1 MGQKSV
7 ILLRINM
14 STDKCENVSFKVSLL
29 SEDSLIKT
37 EVRRFVVPQDC
48 STSLIYLKEK
58 IRTIF
63 NLGRSTCKVS
73 WRDEDC
79 DDVTIE
85 TDEELLIALQ
95 ELNGPV
101 YKLQVVKGFG
111 LLPEVG
117 QSQETSKTNNNK
129 GEEHFGV
136 TCDSC
141 DGSINGFRYKC
152 MVCPDYDLCGSCES
166 KGIHPGHNMIRIASP
181 ESTWPRHFM
190 NRLNRLSARA
200 ASRCHSEQDQSRG
213 SRGFSAR
220 GCKRKEE
227 EKKDEKK
234 NPESGNLESGNPESR
249 NSKSS
254 RPCVIPLDIDG
265 SWTWESANGIPMA
278 SGNISNLED
287 LKNLQEQF
295 FPNSKPSNTN
305 EAAKAAAEAATRR
318 AENATAGAVAAAQA
332 AAKMAA
338 ESAAAS
344 AQQQQPQG
352 KKSPLDEWKLFA
364 DAAAQAAAAFTTQ
377 NQQEISNAGKIAQ
390 QLAANFANSGL
401 EGSHFGQHFN
411 QHFGTPL
418 TSSLTSTTTTTSTSS
433 DEKKTEEKPHEDVK
447 EPEQPAVA
455 TSSAPVVQGEPEKPM
470 TLSAIQETSD
480 EISSQINKIKEASA
494 APVVQGEPDEEW
506 TLLDKAASPVKE
518 NPSAPAKEDV
528 VAEPSAP
535 VQGGAPAQEG
545 TSTQEGAEALYP
557 KLDEAKKPDYS
568 HLSMKVQVAIQA
580 MENMGFSNEDGW
592 LTGLLEKYDGDIGKV
607 LDLLQPVKPV
617 RN

>member
-1 MGQKSV
+1 MGIQKSET
-7 ILLRINM
+7 LLRINM
-14 STDKCENVSFKVSLL
+14 SADKCENVSFKVSLL

-73 WRDEDC
+73 WRDEDG

-85 TDEELLIALQ
+85 SDEELLIALQ

-101 YKLQVVKGFG
+101 YKLQVVKGSG

-117 QSQETSKTNNNK
+117 QSQETSSKTNNNK

-152 MVCPDYDLCGSCES
+152 MVCPDYDLCGGCES

-213 SRGFSAR
+213 FSAAR
-220 GCKRKEE
+220 SRCKRKEE

-234 NPESGNLESGNPESR
+234 NPESSG

-305 EAAKAAAEAATRR
+305 EAAKAAAEAAT
-318 AENATAGAVAAAQA
+318 
-332 AAKMAA
+332 
-338 ESAAAS
+338 
-344 AQQQQPQG
+344 
-352 KKSPLDEWKLFA
+352 
-364 DAAAQAAAAFTTQ
+364 Q

-390 QLAANFANSGL
+390 QLAANF
-401 EGSHFGQHFN
+401 
-411 QHFGTPL
+411 
-418 TSSLTSTTTTTSTSS
+418 
-433 DEKKTEEKPHEDVK
+433 
-447 EPEQPAVA
+447 
-455 TSSAPVVQGEPEKPM
+455 
-470 TLSAIQETSD
+470 
-480 EISSQINKIKEASA
+480 
-494 APVVQGEPDEEW
+494 
-506 TLLDKAASPVKE
+506 
-518 NPSAPAKEDV
+518 
-528 VAEPSAP
+528 
-535 VQGGAPAQEG
+535 
-545 TSTQEGAEALYP
+545 
-557 KLDEAKKPDYS
+557 
-568 HLSMKVQVAIQA
+568 
-580 MENMGFSNEDGW
+580 
-592 LTGLLEKYDGDIGKV
+592 
-607 LDLLQPVKPV
+607 
-617 RN
+617 

>member
-1 MGQKSV
+1 MG
-7 ILLRINM
+7 
-14 STDKCENVSFKVSLL
+14 
-29 SEDSLIKT
+29 

-73 WRDEDC
+73 WKDEDG

-101 YKLQVVKGFG
+101 YKLQVVKGSG

-117 QSQETSKTNNNK
+117 QSQQETSKTNNK

-152 MVCPDYDLCGSCES
+152 MVCPDYDLCGGCES

-190 NRLNRLSARA
+190 NCLNRLSARA

-213 SRGFSAR
+213 FSAAR
-220 GCKRKEE
+220 SRCKRKEE

-234 NPESGNLESGNPESR
+234 YPENPESSG

-344 AQQQQPQG
+344 AQQQQLQG

-377 NQQEISNAGKIAQ
+377 NQQEISNAGLIAQ
-390 QLAANFANSGL
+390 QLAATFANPGYA
-401 EGSHFGQHFN
+401 GQTHFGQHFN
-411 QHFGTPL
+411 QHFGTPS
-418 TSSLTSTTTTTSTSS
+418 TSSFTSTTTTTSASS
-433 DEKKTEEKPHEDVK
+433 DEKKNDEKPQDEIMETEE
-447 EPEQPAVA
+447 PAVA
-455 TSSAPVVQGEPEKPM
+455 ASSAPVVQSEPEKPM

-480 EISSQINKIKEASA
+480 EISSQIDKIKITSPTPAQ
-494 APVVQGEPDEEW
+494 VQGEPDEEW
-506 TLLDKAASPVKE
+506 TLLDKAASPVKD
-518 NPSAPAKEDV
+518 NPSAPAKKEI

-535 VQGGAPAQEG
+535 VQ
-545 TSTQEGAEALYP
+545 EGASGASGASGNSGATGDSGVLYP
-557 KLDEAKKPDYS
+557 KLDETKKPD
-568 HLSMKVQVAIQA
+568 
-580 MENMGFSNEDGW
+580 
-592 LTGLLEKYDGDIGKV
+592 
-607 LDLLQPVKPV
+607 
-617 RN
+617 

>member
-1 MGQKSV
+1 MG
-7 ILLRINM
+7 
-14 STDKCENVSFKVSLL
+14 
-29 SEDSLIKT
+29 

-73 WRDEDC
+73 WKDEDG

-85 TDEELLIALQ
+85 TDEELLIASQ

-101 YKLQVVKGFG
+101 YKLQVIKGPG
-111 LLPEVG
+111 LLPEAG
-117 QSQETSKTNNNK
+117 QSQETSKNNNNK

-141 DGSINGFRYKC
+141 DGSIRGFRYKC

-200 ASRCHSEQDQSRG
+200 ASGCHSEQDQSRG
-213 SRGFSAR
+213 FSAAR
-220 GCKRKEE
+220 SRCKRKKE

-234 NPESGNLESGNPESR
+234 NPENPESSG

-265 SWTWESANGIPMA
+265 SWTWEFANGIPMA

-377 NQQEISNAGKIAQ
+377 NQQEISNAGLIAQ
-390 QLAANFANSGL
+390 QLAATFANPGYA
-401 EGSHFGQHFN
+401 GQTHFGQHFN
-411 QHFGTPL
+411 QHFGTPS
-418 TSSLTSTTTTTSTSS
+418 TSSFTSTTTTTSASS
-433 DEKKTEEKPHEDVK
+433 DEKKNDEKPQDEIMETEE
-447 EPEQPAVA
+447 PAVA
-455 TSSAPVVQGEPEKPM
+455 ASSAPVVQSEPEKPM

-480 EISSQINKIKEASA
+480 EISSQIDKIKIASPA
-494 APVVQGEPDEEW
+494 QGEPDEEW
-506 TLLDKAASPVKE
+506 NLLDK
-518 NPSAPAKEDV
+518 
-528 VAEPSAP
+528 
-535 VQGGAPAQEG
+535 QLLQLRIIHLH
-545 TSTQEGAEALYP
+545 QQ
-557 KLDEAKKPDYS
+557 KKMLLLNLQ
-568 HLSMKVQVAIQA
+568 HLSKRVLL
-580 MENMGFSNEDGW
+580 EH
-592 LTGLLEKYDGDIGKV
+592 LGLLE
-607 LDLLQPVKPV
+607 
-617 RN
+617 

>member
-1 MGQKSV
+1 MGIQKSE

-14 STDKCENVSFKVSLL
+14 SADKGENVSFKVSLL

-152 MVCPDYDLCGSCES
+152 MVCPDYDLCGGCES

-220 GCKRKEE
+220 GCEKKEE
-227 EKKDEKK
+227 DKKDEKK
-234 NPESGNLESGNPESR
+234 NPESGNPDSR

-254 RPCVIPLDIDG
+254 RPCVIPLDVDG

-287 LKNLQEQF
+287 LQKLQEQF
-295 FPNSKPSNTN
+295 FPNSKPHSGVPGSNPNVN

-318 AENATAGAVAAAQA
+318 AENATAGAFAAAA
-332 AAKMAA
+332 AARKMAA
-338 ESAAAS
+338 ESAAT
-344 AQQQQPQG
+344 QQQQPQG

-377 NQQEISNAGKIAQ
+377 NQQEISNAGLIAQ
-390 QLAANFANSGL
+390 QLAATFANPGYA
-401 EGSHFGQHFN
+401 GQTHFGQHFN
-411 QHFGTPL
+411 QHFGTPS
-418 TSSLTSTTTTTSTSS
+418 TSSFTSTTATSTTS
-433 DEKKTEEKPHEDVK
+433 DEKKNEEKPQDEIM
-447 EPEQPAVA
+447 ETEEPAVA
-455 TSSAPVVQGEPEKPM
+455 ASSAPVLQSEPEKPM

-480 EISSQINKIKEASA
+480 EISSQIDKIKIASPA
-494 APVVQGEPDEEW
+494 QGEPDEEW
-506 TLLDKAASPVKE
+506 TLLDKAASPVKD
-518 NPSAPAKEDV
+518 NPSAPAKEEI

-535 VQGGAPAQEG
+535 VQESASGA
-545 TSTQEGAEALYP
+545 SGASGNSGA
-557 KLDEAKKPDYS
+557 
-568 HLSMKVQVAIQA
+568 
-580 MENMGFSNEDGW
+580 
-592 LTGLLEKYDGDIGKV
+592 TG
-607 LDLLQPVKPV
+607 
-617 RN
+617 

>member
-73 WRDEDC
+73 WRDEDG

-85 TDEELLIALQ
+85 SDEELLIALQ

-101 YKLQVVKGFG
+101 YKLQVVKGSG

-152 MVCPDYDLCGSCES
+152 MVCPDYDLCGGCES

-213 SRGFSAR
+213 SRGFYAR

-227 EKKDEKK
+227 DKKDEKK
-234 NPESGNLESGNPESR
+234 NPESGNPDSGNPESR
-249 NSKSS
+249 NSESS
-254 RPCVIPLDIDG
+254 RPSVIPLDIDG

-278 SGNISNLED
+278 SGSISNLED
-287 LKNLQEQF
+287 LQKLQEQF
-295 FPNSKPSNTN
+295 FPNSKPHSGAPGSNPNVN

-318 AENATAGAVAAAQA
+318 AENATAGAFAAAA
-332 AAKMAA
+332 AARKMAA
-338 ESAAAS
+338 ESAP

-352 KKSPLDEWKLFA
+352 KKSPMDDWKLFA

-377 NQQEISNAGKIAQ
+377 NQQEISNAGLIAQ
-390 QLAANFANSGL
+390 QLAATFANPGYA
-401 EGSHFGQHFN
+401 GQTHFGQHFN
-411 QHFGTPL
+411 QHFGTPS
-418 TSSLTSTTTTTSTSS
+418 TSSFTSTTATSTTS
-433 DEKKTEEKPHEDVK
+433 DEKKNEEKPQDEIM
-447 EPEQPAVA
+447 ETEEPAVA
-455 TSSAPVVQGEPEKPM
+455 ASSAPVLQSEPEKPM

-480 EISSQINKIKEASA
+480 EISSQIDKIKIASPA
-494 APVVQGEPDEEW
+494 QGEPDEEW
-506 TLLDKAASPVKE
+506 TLLDKAASPVKD
-518 NPSAPAKEDV
+518 NPSAPAKEEI

-535 VQGGAPAQEG
+535 VQESASGA
-545 TSTQEGAEALYP
+545 SGASGNSGA
-557 KLDEAKKPDYS
+557 
-568 HLSMKVQVAIQA
+568 
-580 MENMGFSNEDGW
+580 
-592 LTGLLEKYDGDIGKV
+592 TG
-607 LDLLQPVKPV
+607 
-617 RN
+617 

>member
-73 WRDEDC
+73 WRDEDG

-85 TDEELLIALQ
+85 SDEELLIALQ

-101 YKLQVVKGFG
+101 YKLQVVKGSG

-152 MVCPDYDLCGSCES
+152 MVCPDYDLCGGCES

-213 SRGFSAR
+213 FSAAR
-220 GCKRKEE
+220 SRCKRKKE

-234 NPESGNLESGNPESR
+234 NPENPESSG

-318 AENATAGAVAAAQA
+318 AENATAGAAAAAQA

-401 EGSHFGQHFN
+401 AGSHFGQHFN

-418 TSSLTSTTTTTSTSS
+418 RSSLTSTTTTTSTSS
-433 DEKKTEEKPHEDVK
+433 DEKKTEEKPQEDVK

-455 TSSAPVVQGEPEKPM
+455 ASSAPVVQGEPEKPM

-494 APVVQGEPDEEW
+494 EPVVQGEPDEEW

-545 TSTQEGAEALYP
+545 ADALYP

>member
-73 WRDEDC
+73 WRDEDG

-85 TDEELLIALQ
+85 SDEELLIALK

-101 YKLQVVKGFG
+101 YKLQVVKGSG

-181 ESTWPRHFM
+181 ESAWPRHFM

-213 SRGFSAR
+213 FSAAR
-220 GCKRKEE
+220 SRCKRKKE

-234 NPESGNLESGNPESR
+234 NPENPESSG

-377 NQQEISNAGKIAQ
+377 NQQEISNAGLIAQ
-390 QLAANFANSGL
+390 QLAATFANPGYA
-401 EGSHFGQHFN
+401 GQTHFGQHFN
-411 QHFGTPL
+411 QHFGTPS
-418 TSSLTSTTTTTSTSS
+418 TSSFTSTTTTTSASS
-433 DEKKTEEKPHEDVK
+433 DEKKNDEKPQDEIMETEE
-447 EPEQPAVA
+447 PAVA
-455 TSSAPVVQGEPEKPM
+455 ASSAPVVQSEPEKPM

-480 EISSQINKIKEASA
+480 EISSQIDKIKEASPA
-494 APVVQGEPDEEW
+494 QGEPDEEW
-506 TLLDKAASPVKE
+506 TLLDKAASPVKD

-535 VQGGAPAQEG
+535 VQ
-545 TSTQEGAEALYP
+545 EGASGASGASGNSGATGDSGVLYP
-557 KLDEAKKPDYS
+557 KLDETKKPD
-568 HLSMKVQVAIQA
+568 
-580 MENMGFSNEDGW
+580 
-592 LTGLLEKYDGDIGKV
+592 
-607 LDLLQPVKPV
+607 
-617 RN
+617 

>member
-1 MGQKSV
+1 MG
-7 ILLRINM
+7 
-14 STDKCENVSFKVSLL
+14 KVSLL
-29 SEDSLIKT
+29 KENGDKS

-73 WRDEDC
+73 WRDDDC

-85 TDEELLIALQ
+85 SDEELLIALQ

-101 YKLQVVKGFG
+101 YKLQVIKGSG
-111 LLPEVG
+111 LLPEAG
-117 QSQETSKTNNNK
+117 QSQETSKNNNNK

-141 DGSINGFRYKC
+141 DGSIRGFRYKC

-190 NRLNRLSARA
+190 NRLNRLSTRA

-213 SRGFSAR
+213 FSAAR
-220 GCKRKEE
+220 SRCKRKEE

-234 NPESGNLESGNPESR
+234 NPENPESSG

-287 LKNLQEQF
+287 LQKLQEQF
-295 FPNSKPSNTN
+295 FPNSKPHSGAPGSNPNVN

-318 AENATAGAVAAAQA
+318 AENATAGAFAAAA
-332 AAKMAA
+332 VARKVAA
-338 ESAAAS
+338 ESAA

-352 KKSPLDEWKLFA
+352 KKSPMDEWKLFA

-377 NQQEISNAGKIAQ
+377 NQQEISNAGLIAQ
-390 QLAANFANSGL
+390 QLAATFANPGYA
-401 EGSHFGQHFN
+401 GQTHFGQHFN
-411 QHFGTPL
+411 QHFG
-418 TSSLTSTTTTTSTSS
+418 
-433 DEKKTEEKPHEDVK
+433 
-447 EPEQPAVA
+447 
-455 TSSAPVVQGEPEKPM
+455 
-470 TLSAIQETSD
+470 
-480 EISSQINKIKEASA
+480 
-494 APVVQGEPDEEW
+494 
-506 TLLDKAASPVKE
+506 
-518 NPSAPAKEDV
+518 
-528 VAEPSAP
+528 
-535 VQGGAPAQEG
+535 
-545 TSTQEGAEALYP
+545 
-557 KLDEAKKPDYS
+557 
-568 HLSMKVQVAIQA
+568 
-580 MENMGFSNEDGW
+580 
-592 LTGLLEKYDGDIGKV
+592 
-607 LDLLQPVKPV
+607 
-617 RN
+617 